1 MAKNQFQMHILWFL
15 FHTDV
20 KCRKMSMEPLKYKN
34 VLFFDHRVRNVPQV
48 SLETSLTCWLKTSQA
63 LRSVENKV
71 ESLERQCFSEK
82 LSFVHKKETEHSFE
96 LSLSI
101 CVFYLRIF
109 NLEMQNFSLE
119 NHHMMNARQPFCW
132 WMTFTKVSNPV
143 LPSPPKWLT
152 WPLDVCGGLGYGWF
166 YWFSLRIFSPTTSLE
181 LEIFSSRYNGVSFF
195 QHYTSWATFFNA
207 GCFFPRNIFACFFP
221 PEISLQDIFFLE
233 SPITPQK
240 SNSRPLKSTKHLL
253 SWQILICQ
261 SFLKAFETIGD

>member
-1 MAKNQFQMHILWFL
+1 
-15 FHTDV
+15 
-20 KCRKMSMEPLKYKN
+20 ME
-34 VLFFDHRVRNVPQV
+34 
-48 SLETSLTCWLKTSQA
+48 
-63 LRSVENKV
+63 
-71 ESLERQCFSEK
+71 
-82 LSFVHKKETEHSFE
+82 
-96 LSLSI
+96 
-101 CVFYLRIF
+101 
-109 NLEMQNFSLE
+109 NFSLE
-119 NHHMMNARQPFCW
+119 NDHMMNARQPFCW
-132 WMTFTKVSNPV
+132 WMTFTKVSNPF
-143 LPSPPKWLT
+143 LPSHAKWLT

-166 YWFSLRIFSPTTSLE
+166 YWFSLRIFSPASLE
-181 LEIFSSRYNGVSFF
+181 LEIFSPRYNGVSFF